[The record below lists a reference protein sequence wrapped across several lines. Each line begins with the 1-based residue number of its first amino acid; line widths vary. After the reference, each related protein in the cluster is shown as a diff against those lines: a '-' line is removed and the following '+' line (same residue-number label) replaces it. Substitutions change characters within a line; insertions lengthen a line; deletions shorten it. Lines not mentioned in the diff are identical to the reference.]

1 MMTYPSETHV
11 GKCIKMAHAATDI
24 PKAAVAKDLG
34 IWPQQYS
41 KVLKQKDPKVHLVMG
56 ICNSMKLSLEELVSY
71 GDIND
76 SDRRE
81 EPQEL

>member
-1 MMTYPSETHV
+1 MMTSPSETHV

-71 GDIND
+71 GEGH
-76 SDRRE
+76 R
-81 EPQEL
+81 

>member
-1 MMTYPSETHV
+1 
-11 GKCIKMAHAATDI
+11 MAHAATDI

-71 GDIND
+71 GEGH
-76 SDRRE
+76 R
-81 EPQEL
+81 